1 MNFGLATAQY
11 AMHPYALRLPSEPT
25 FQDTNGPIFGRIDS
39 NKSHAAPPAYEEHPP
54 VDAPDSSAPP
64 PYDPNHEPSSQ
75 QRRMSHPLPV
85 SADGIVPILI
95 ASSES
100 VSAAEIGQG
109 VYMRA
114 RPNTAGPKT
123 VPEALTDSITDAD
136 MKYVAN
142 MPKSLAEMLSSS
154 KSNLKNTVPTQGS
167 CFNSLSFKIRG
178 PIPIILI
185 LGLIVA
191 MVLPVVLL
199 RNQSSSWM
207 TQTSTLMTQN
217 EVLNL
222 QRILSYKSQF
232 VTYFFD
238 KSSFELACAAQW
250 IQLLLDGSLLAP
262 NWENRGQ
269 YLTSYSLDALAVP
282 TQGVA
287 TGNTKFNM
295 GYSGYFVKTAQF
307 CQNTF
312 PVSCFSYLNTTA
324 VRQTS
329 LMDLKFRAY
338 FYKYSLL
345 DFIQIGFSDGST
357 RMYAW
362 TDKRSYADGKTC
374 NIDLT
379 TIVGG
384 CTGCT
389 ATTGTAC
396 APNCPPY
403 DSKCRSWYQT
413 AVANPDPAKVFFQN
427 PRKASSGNIVST
439 SVMSI
444 FPNRNPANALKAVLT
459 FNVIS
464 AQLSTSVNA
473 VKILTTGFVYMLG
486 VDLSTVIFHPK
497 LSSAPSGCTTID
509 CVDGIDTSPGSQY
522 VTQVITPLQSG
533 LTGVTSLTRA
543 GQSWRLAY
551 APVTCGTATY
561 YLIAQVANDD
571 IDAPALAAQAS
582 INEAIVSQIVVYAIV
597 LSIMAMIVFL
607 LAALVA
613 NALLQ
618 PVLQL
623 QSFLQKVQCDELDEG
638 VPKVRSVS
646 CNSLFNV
653 V

>member
-25 FQDTNGPIFGRIDS
+25 FQDTSEPIFGGHIDA
-39 NKSHAAPPAYEEHPP
+39 NESHAPPPSFDEQPP
-54 VDAPDSSAPP
+54 VDALVDSSAPP
-64 PYDPNHEPSSQ
+64 PYGSTSKSSDQ
-75 QRRMSHPLPV
+75 KRRMSHPLPV

-95 ASSES
+95 ASTES
-100 VSAAEIGQG
+100 VSAAHIGQG

-114 RPNTAGPKT
+114 RPSPDGPSTASK
-123 VPEALTDSITDAD
+123 ALPTDAISDAD

-154 KSNLKNTVPTQGS
+154 KSNIKNTVPTQNS

-178 PIPIILI
+178 PIPITLI

-199 RNQSSSWM
+199 QNQSSSWM

-232 VTYFFD
+232 VSYFLD

-250 IQLLLDGSLLAP
+250 IGLLLDGSLLAL

-269 YLTSYSLDALAVP
+269 YLTSYSLDTLAVP

-295 GYSGYFVKTAQF
+295 GYSGYFIKTAAL
-307 CQNTF
+307 CQNQYPAT
-312 PVSCFSYLNTTA
+312 CFSYLNTTA
-324 VRQTS
+324 VRMTS
-329 LMDLKFRAY
+329 LMDLKFQAY

-357 RMYAW
+357 RLYAW
-362 TDKRSYADGKTC
+362 TDKRTYANGGTC
-374 NIDLT
+374 NVDLT
-379 TIVGG
+379 TNVAG
-384 CTGCT
+384 CSVCS
-389 ATTGTAC
+389 AC
-396 APNCPPY
+396 VFPNCPAY

-413 AVANPDPAKVFFQN
+413 AVANPDPNKVFFQN

-439 SVMSI
+439 SVMSL
-444 FPNRNPANALKAVLT
+444 FPNRNPANSLQAVLT

-464 AQLSTSVNA
+464 SQLSTSVNS

-486 VDLSTVIFHPK
+486 ADLSTVIFHPR
-497 LSSAPSGCTTID
+497 LAAAPASCTTID
-509 CVDGIDTSPGSQY
+509 CVDGIDTSAGSQY

-533 LTGVTSLTRA
+533 MTGVTSLTRA

-551 APVTCGTATY
+551 TPVVCGTVTY

-571 IDAPALAAQAS
+571 IEAPALAAQAS
-582 INEAIVSQIVVYAIV
+582 INQAMVSQTVVYAIV
-597 LSIMAMIVFL
+597 LSIMAVIVCL

-613 NALLQ
+613 NALLK

-623 QSFLQKVQCDELDEG
+623 QSFLQKVQSDQLDEG
-638 VPKVRSVS
+638 VPNVRSVLRQR
-646 CNSLFNV
+646 CFKV
-653 V
+653 M